1 MIHGPFTLAKF
12 VSKTIS
18 DSNRRQSRKSHM
30 TVTTVLAL
38 ATFGSTTTIR
48 NDPISVVPPKVAK
61 ESTVACRC
69 RWHYQAKLCQ
79 WKHSFNKVLLD
90 LVLEDIRFFG

>member
-1 MIHGPFTLAKF
+1 MIHGSFTFAKF
-12 VSKTIS
+12 VNKTIS

-48 NDPISVVPPKVAK
+48 SDPISVAMPKVAK
-61 ESTVACRC
+61 AS
-69 RWHYQAKLCQ
+69 K
-79 WKHSFNKVLLD
+79 SMSLLSVIVTSIIA
-90 LVLEDIRFFG
+90 LTFANVNMAWPKAL